1 MSCPVSDH
9 KRARPAAFAAALLAL
24 SLDAST
30 LVVSYGEFFR
40 ASDPLLVTD
49 VARIAPAKV
58 EGVKASGSHCSV
70 CSGSSSTSSTLPG
83 CQAETASHPST
94 WRRPLARRPPT
105 PLTPQRLHWVS
116 LSNQA
121 NPNVEF

>member
-9 KRARPAAFAAALLAL
+9 KRAKPAAFAAALLAL

-83 CQAETASHPST
+83 CQAETASHPY
-94 WRRPLARRPPT
+94 LATPSCPPPT
-105 PLTPQRLHWVS
+105 YPAHAPEVTLASV
-116 LSNQA
+116 SNQA